1 MIENAAVYVD
11 EGVITHNTEIL
22 REKYL
27 RPNTKIIAVI
37 KANGYGAG
45 LIESGHLC
53 EKLGIDALAVLD
65 IPQGITLRKAGIQL
79 PIILLGSSPVENHGY
94 LVEYDLTQGIFSYE
108 HAQSLNTYALEHDV
122 QIKGH
127 VKFDSGLNRLG
138 LKNYEEIDTVMTM
151 PGLKITGIY
160 THFASA
166 QSYDEEELD
175 FSNQQVKRFKN
186 LLHHLDEK
194 GYDYGMTHMQNSP
207 SILNFGDLGFDAV
220 RCGMVLYGLFHP
232 SQLRL
237 ATEAGFKPSLSMKVK
252 IAHVKTIE
260 KGESVGYGRTFT
272 ADKTMKIATLAG
284 GYCDGIMRNLSKN
297 GGFVVYQDQNC
308 PILGDI
314 AMSQFMVD
322 VSDLKQVN
330 VGDEVFIFGH
340 PNLSIYDYIDYTG
353 QTINELVSHLRL
365 DMKRIYVNTK

>member
-1 MIENAAVYVD
+1 M
-11 EGVITHNTEIL
+11 
-22 REKYL
+22 
-27 RPNTKIIAVI
+27 
-37 KANGYGAG
+37 
-45 LIESGHLC
+45 
-53 EKLGIDALAVLD
+53 
-65 IPQGITLRKAGIQL
+65 
-79 PIILLGSSPVENHGY
+79 GSSPVENHGY

-138 LKNYEEIDTVMTM
+138 LKNYEEIDKVMTM

-237 ATEAGFKPSLSMKVK
+237 ATEAGLN
-252 IAHVKTIE
+252 HR
-260 KGESVGYGRTFT
+260 YR
-272 ADKTMKIATLAG
+272 
-284 GYCDGIMRNLSKN
+284 
-297 GGFVVYQDQNC
+297 
-308 PILGDI
+308 
-314 AMSQFMVD
+314 
-322 VSDLKQVN
+322 
-330 VGDEVFIFGH
+330 
-340 PNLSIYDYIDYTG
+340 
-353 QTINELVSHLRL
+353 
-365 DMKRIYVNTK
+365 